1 MQRKPDLP
9 TNDDDILHT
18 STPADGARVPQPPE
32 INGECSWN
40 DILKACSVKE
50 KVKPDGE
57 ETTFTKPSDKDDGTA
72 GTEEGT
78 IPADEQPVPSDAQV
92 GSGSLPQLN
101 KRKDR
106 HMQPPSFAGLYAH
119 SKSSSSSN
127 VDKVVKLQTLNQFWT
142 DLTPTV
148 VDVYEQKI
156 EAFFTL
162 SDVVTV
168 NNRMEEIEASWMK
181 ADMEDFYESK
191 GSETMVIGYCYAIWN
206 SLFADLIKIG
216 MTRRTPEI
224 RVRELSG
231 AGLPEPFEIVAILPC
246 TNPFKMERAIHAHYA
261 SIRKYGKKKEF
272 FTLSRTEVAVY
283 FGSLIANAMQDPP
296 APRLRKRRT
305 LKSLQAEIDELRV
318 ENANL
323 KALYAHMT

>member
-1 MQRKPDLP
+1 MQRKFDLP
-9 TNDDDILHT
+9 VDDDDLLNKQM
-18 STPADGARVPQPPE
+18 PADGARVPQPPE

-57 ETTFTKPSDKDDGTA
+57 ETT
-72 GTEEGT
+72 
-78 IPADEQPVPSDAQV
+78 
-92 GSGSLPQLN
+92 LPQLN

-119 SKSSSSSN
+119 SRSSSSSN

-142 DLTPTV
+142 DLTPTE

-191 GSETMVIGYCYAIWN
+191 GSETW
-206 SLFADLIKIG
+206 SLGTAMPSGTASWLI
-216 MTRRTPEI
+216 
-224 RVRELSG
+224 
-231 AGLPEPFEIVAILPC
+231 
-246 TNPFKMERAIHAHYA
+246 
-261 SIRKYGKKKEF
+261 
-272 FTLSRTEVAVY
+272 LSRLV
-283 FGSLIANAMQDPP
+283 
-296 APRLRKRRT
+296 
-305 LKSLQAEIDELRV
+305 
-318 ENANL
+318 
-323 KALYAHMT
+323 